1 MKNRDDG
8 TKSHAHADI
17 ALDRRRILLSGGSL
31 LALAATAGGRAEA
44 QTAKTPEAATAATGG
59 RAKPNILIIWGDDI
73 GWWNVSAYNQGMMG
87 YKTPNIDRIAKEGA
101 LFTDWYGQ
109 QSCTAGRA
117 SFITGQVGYRTGLL
131 KVGLPGAKEGLQAED
146 VTIAELLKA
155 QGYMTGQ
162 FGKNHLGDR
171 DEHLPTAHG
180 FDEFFGSLYHLNAED
195 EPEHP
200 DYFKDP
206 AMRKKYGTRG
216 VIHSWANP
224 DGTQKIESTGPLNK
238 KRMETID
245 EEVTA
250 AAKDFLHRA
259 KQESK
264 PFFLWWN
271 STRMHIWTRLKKES
285 EGKTGLGIYPDG
297 MVEHDGHVGEM
308 LKALDDL
315 GFSDNTI
322 VMYSTD
328 NGAEKFTWP
337 DGGQSPFRG
346 EKNTNWEGGFRVPCA
361 IRWPGVVKPGT
372 VLNDI
377 FAHEDML
384 PTLLAAAGAPN
395 VKEELLKG
403 MKVGDKTFK
412 VHLDGYDITDALAGK
427 GPSPRSEFFYF
438 NDEGSLVGLRYNQWK
453 VVFSEQRAHG
463 LDVWEEPFVPLRLP
477 KLFNLR
483 SDPFETADHEGMDY
497 ERWRVEHLF
506 VMVPAQEYVAKF
518 LSTFKEFPPRQ
529 KPGSFSID
537 QVLVSL
543 EAGAQGAN

>member
-1 MKNRDDG
+1 VSR
-8 TKSHAHADI
+8 T
-17 ALDRRRILLSGGSL
+17 ALVRCALGFALVLTAPL
-31 LALAATAGGRAEA
+31 LA
-44 QTAKTPEAATAATGG
+44 QAKP
-59 RAKPNILIIWGDDI
+59 PNILVIWGDDI
-73 GWWNVSAYNQGMMG
+73 GFWNVSAYNQGMMG

-117 SFITGQVGYRTGLL
+117 SFITGQVGFRTGML
-131 KVGLPGAKEGLQAED
+131 KVGLPGAKEGLQARD

-155 QGYMTGQ
+155 RGYKTGQ

-206 AMRKKYGTRG
+206 EMRKRYATRG

-238 KRMETID
+238 KRMETVDSEITREAIRFM
-245 EEVTA
+245 EESQ
-250 AAKDFLHRA
+250 
-259 KQESK
+259 QEDK

-271 STRMHIWTRLKKES
+271 STRMHIWTRLAPGAQ
-285 EGKTGLGIYPDG
+285 GKTGLGIYPDG
-297 MVEHDGHVGEM
+297 MVEHDAMVGQ
-308 LKALDDL
+308 LLDKLDEL
-315 GFSDNTI
+315 GLAEDTI

-346 EKNTNWEGGFRVPCA
+346 EKNTNWEGGYRVPCA
-361 IRWPGVVKPGT
+361 IRWPGTIAPGT
-372 VLNDI
+372 VLNEI
-377 FAHEDML
+377 YAHEDML
-384 PTLLAAAGAPN
+384 PTLLAAAGDPG
-395 VKEELLKG
+395 VKDALLKG
-403 MKVGDKTFK
+403 VKVGAKTFK
-412 VHLDGYDITDALAGK
+412 VHLDGYDVSAALAGK
-427 GPSPRSEFFYF
+427 SPSPRREFFYF
-438 NDEGSLVGLRYNQWK
+438 NDDGSLVGLRYDQWK
-453 VVFSEQRAHG
+453 VVFAEQREHG
-463 LDVWEEPFVPLRLP
+463 MNVWQEPFVALRLP

-483 SDPFETADHEGMDY
+483 SDPFETADHESMDY

-518 LSTFKEFPPRQ
+518 LGTFQEFPPSQ
-529 KPGSFSID
+529 KPGSFGID
-537 QVLVSL
+537 QALESL
-543 EAGAQGAN
+543 QRGAGGGAN